1 MILSGMLAAS
11 LVLEAVL
18 LLVASYVFVD
28 FRRRPKAYYAA
39 MRKAGMFGLP
49 LILLSFATF
58 FTLEIMESTRPE
70 FVATADVYIED
81 MVLILPII
89 ALSYMAFAAGS
100 SKPGRGA
107 R

>member
-1 MILSGMLAAS
+1 MILSAMRAAS

-39 MRKAGMFGLP
+39 LRKAGMLGVP
-49 LILLSFATF
+49 LMLLSFATF
-58 FTLEIMESTRPE
+58 FTLEIMESLKPE

-81 MVLILPII
+81 VIYILPII
-89 ALSYMAFAAGS
+89 ALSYMAFAARL
-100 SKPGRGA
+100 PGPRRGA

>member
-1 MILSGMLAAS
+1 MILSGMRAAS
-11 LVLEAVL
+11 LVLEAVT

-39 MRKAGMFGLP
+39 LRKAGMFGLP
-49 LILLSFATF
+49 FVLLSFAMF
-58 FTLEIMESTRPE
+58 FTLEIMESTKPE

-81 MVLILPII
+81 VIFMLPII
-89 ALSYMAFAAGS
+89 ALSYMAFEAGL
-100 SKPGRGA
+100 SKSRRNA